1 MSPLWSDLA
10 LARAAWAK
18 ACERGLVDRDAVE
31 QPIPRSDPN
40 QPSRDAPRRP
50 IRRTLSSIAL

>member
-18 ACERGLVDRDAVE
+18 AESNDSVE
-31 QPIPRSDPN
+31 GGKVQSLQTPRSVATHRPV
-40 QPSRDAPRRP
+40 RRVLHPR
-50 IRRTLSSIAL
+50 LSSLAL